1 MHILLVLALAG
12 FCSALSVRILDP
24 LIPEIAR
31 DFAADPLV
39 VAQLATAFAL
49 PYAIGQP
56 ILGPLGD
63 ALGKARVIKGCLV
76 VLTIALIG
84 CALAPTLETL
94 FIARIAAGLASG
106 GVIPLSFAIIGDRFA
121 MAERQ
126 VALSRVLA
134 AILAGGLGGGL
145 LAGIIGDMLGWR
157 AVLWIISGATA
168 ATVLATLSSLEPR
181 QKVARQ
187 PLSLQTV
194 RSSYAQVF
202 ANSRAYVCFA
212 AVFVEGIV
220 VFGIMPYLAIIFEER
235 GIGSIREAGFA
246 IAAFGFGGILF
257 TLMVRILLKSLGLL
271 WLIRIGGLVCAA
283 ALTVVALGSG
293 WPEKVAAYVAV
304 GFGFY
309 MVHNSLQTQAT
320 ELAPEARGAAVA
332 LHAFFFF
339 LGHAAGPIVFGLLK
353 QSSNATTAVII
364 CAVVMGLTGLA
375 TAAGIKA
382 TRKRT

>member
-24 LIPEIAR
+24 MVPDIAR
-31 DFAADPLV
+31 DFAADPLI

-63 ALGKARVIKGCLV
+63 ALGKARVIKGCLI
-76 VLTIALIG
+76 VLTLALIG
-84 CALAPTLETL
+84 CALAPTLDTL
-94 FIARIAAGLASG
+94 FAARILAGLASG

-134 AILAGGLGGGL
+134 AILTGGLGGGL
-145 LAGIIGDMLGWR
+145 LAGIVGDMLGWR
-157 AVLWIISGATA
+157 AVLWIIAGATA
-168 ATVLATLSSLEPR
+168 ATVLATLSSLEPQSNVER
-181 QKVARQ
+181 P
-187 PLSLQTV
+187 PLSLGSA
-194 RSSYAQVF
+194 RNGYRQVF
-202 ANSRAYVCFA
+202 ANPRAYVCFA

-220 VFGIMPYLAIIFEER
+220 VFGIMPFLAIIFEER

-246 IAAFGFGGILF
+246 IAAFGFGGVLF
-257 TLMVRILLKSLGLL
+257 TIMVRAMLQRLGLL
-271 WLIRIGGLVCAA
+271 WLIRIGGLLCAA
-283 ALTVVALGSG
+283 ALAVVALGAD

-339 LGHAAGPIVFGLLK
+339 LGHAAGPIVFGMLK
-353 QSSNATTAVII
+353 QSSGTTNALIV
-364 CAVVMGLTGLA
+364 CAAAMALTGFA

-382 TRKRT
+382 TRKRS